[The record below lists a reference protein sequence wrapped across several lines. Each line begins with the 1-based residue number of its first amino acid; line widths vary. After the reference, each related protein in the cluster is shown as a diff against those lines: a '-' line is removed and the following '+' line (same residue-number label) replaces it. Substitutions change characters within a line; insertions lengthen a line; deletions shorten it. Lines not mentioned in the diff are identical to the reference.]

1 MLIILLA
8 HACAALVAPVCV
20 RMWGRRAFA
29 VLALVPFLSLGWVV
43 AEWGTTSEVQLEWA
57 PSISMNFDLRFDSL
71 AAVMAGLVLGIGALV
86 LLYCTRYF
94 EDDEPALGQFAAYLV
109 AFAGA
114 MFGLVTSDNM
124 LLLFVF
130 WEITTVL
137 SFLLVGHNTARPSRR
152 AALQALLVTGSGG
165 LAMLVG
171 IIILGQTAGTYRLS
185 EIIAMP
191 EPPSGTA
198 VTVAVVLLLVGALS
212 KSAIVPLHF
221 WLPGAMA
228 APTPVSAYLHAAAM
242 VKAGVY
248 LIARLA
254 PAFADYPLWH
264 PIVLTL
270 GAATMILAGWR
281 ALQVTDL
288 KLVLAFGTVSQLG
301 FIVVLV
307 GIGTPAAALAGVAMI
322 VAHAL
327 FKAALFMV
335 VGIIDHG
342 AGTRDLRQLTG
353 LGGREPR
360 LLWISVLAASSM
372 AGIPPMFGFVGK
384 EAALTAA
391 AEAGILTDPARIAL
405 TAALVAGSAL
415 TVGYSARFV
424 WGAFARKAEVPE
436 VADWHRP
443 GLSMVVPPALLAV
456 ASLAAGLAAPW
467 MDELLSP
474 YARTLPGELHDH
486 LALWHGVTLALGLTV
501 IVVAAG
507 AALFLARG
515 RIVDTEHHI
524 LGNADRAYD
533 ATLRGMT
540 TLSLR
545 MTGAVQRG
553 SLPLSQATI
562 LVTLVLLPAI
572 LLAFG
577 TRAGVE
583 LRLWD
588 NPLQVVIGAI
598 MVMMALAATVLRN
611 RLAAV
616 IVVGATGY
624 GCGLIFALHGAPD
637 LALTQFLVET
647 ITLVIFVL
655 VLRGFPAEIEAG
667 REVAFKARRAILA
680 VLVGVTVAVLTG
692 FAVAA
697 RSAEPIWKLIPEAA
711 YAFGGGK
718 NAVNVLLVDIRAWD
732 TLGEITVLIV
742 AATGV
747 ASLVFRTRRFGS
759 APRAA
764 DSPHYD
770 PDAVSWLP
778 AGRLVDRRE
787 RSMVLQVT
795 TRLVFP
801 TIMVLSIY
809 FFFAGHNAPGGGFA
823 GGLTAGLALTLRYLA
838 GGRYELGEALPV
850 DAGHVLGAG
859 LTLAA
864 GTAVSSLFLGAP
876 PLSSAIIEVTLP
888 VLGHIKL
895 VTALFFDLGVYLI
908 VVGLVLDVLRSLGAR
923 LDLELPDMLSN
934 AAAVPA
940 SRRSVGATGT
950 AANGTTGP
958 ATSDLGTADDS
969 TPDVSTPGNSTT
981 ENGTAGND
989 TAGNGTAANGRANNG
1004 IAGTGSD
1011 TKGAHR

>member
-1 MLIILLA
+1 
-8 HACAALVAPVCV
+8 
-20 RMWGRRAFA
+20 
-29 VLALVPFLSLGWVV
+29 
-43 AEWGTTSEVQLEWA
+43 
-57 PSISMNFDLRFDSL
+57 MNFDLRFDSL
-71 AAVMAGLVLGIGALV
+71 AAVMAALVLGIGALV

-171 IIILGQTAGTYRLS
+171 IIILGQAAGTYRLS
-185 EIIAMP
+185 EILAMP

-198 VTVAVVLLLVGALS
+198 ITVAVVLLLVGALS

-254 PAFADYPLWH
+254 PGFADSPLWH

-301 FIVVLV
+301 FLVVLV
-307 GIGTPAAALAGVAMI
+307 GIGTPAAALAGVALI

-327 FKAALFMV
+327 FKASLFMV
-335 VGIIDHG
+335 VGIIDHS

-353 LGGREPR
+353 LGKREPW
-360 LLWISVLAASSM
+360 LLGISALAALSM
-372 AGIPPMFGFVGK
+372 AGLPPLFGFVGK
-384 EAALTAA
+384 ESALAAVAD
-391 AEAGILTDPARIAL
+391 AEILADPARIAL
-405 TAALVAGSAL
+405 TAALVLGSAL

-424 WGAFARKAEVPE
+424 WGAFADKVDVPE
-436 VADWHRP
+436 VDWHRP
-443 GLSMVVPPALLAV
+443 AGLMIVAPALLAV

-474 YARTLPGELHDH
+474 YARTLPGELHEH
-486 LALWHGVTLALGLTV
+486 LALWHGFTLALGLTA
-501 IVVAAG
+501 IVVTVG
-507 AALFLARG
+507 VALFLVRG

-545 MTGAVQRG
+545 MTAAVQRG

-562 LVTLVLLPAI
+562 LMTLILLPVI

-577 TRAGVE
+577 TRTGVE

-588 NPLQVVIGAI
+588 NPLQAVIGLI
-598 MVMMALAATVLRN
+598 MVMMAVAATVLRN

-624 GCGLIFALHGAPD
+624 GCGVIFALHGAPD

-647 ITLVIFVL
+647 VTLVVFVL
-655 VLRGFPAEIEAG
+655 VLRGFPAEIEENRKA
-667 REVAFKARRAILA
+667 AFKVRRAMLA
-680 VLVGVTVAVLTG
+680 VAVGVTVAVLGG
-692 FAVAA
+692 FAIAA
-697 RSAEPIWKLIPEAA
+697 RSAEPIWHLIPEYA
-711 YAFGGGK
+711 YSFGGGK
-718 NAVNVLLVDIRAWD
+718 NAVNVLLVDVRAWD
-732 TLGEITVLIV
+732 TLGEVTVLIV

-764 DSPHYD
+764 DSPNYD
-770 PDAVSWLP
+770 PDAVTWLP
-778 AGRLVDRRE
+778 AGRLVDRRD

-801 TIMVLSIY
+801 TIMVLSIF

-850 DAGHVLGAG
+850 DAGHLLGAG
-859 LTLAA
+859 LTLVA
-864 GTAVSSLFLGAP
+864 GTAMGSLLLGAP
-876 PLSSAIIEVTLP
+876 PLTSAIIEVTLP
-888 VLGHIKL
+888 VLGHIKV

-923 LDLELPDMLSN
+923 LDLELPE
-934 AAAVPA
+934 
-940 SRRSVGATGT
+940 TGT
-950 AANGTTGP
+950 ADDAAVTTGTTANGTANGTT
-958 ATSDLGTADDS
+958 AKGTA
-969 TPDVSTPGNSTT
+969 T
-981 ENGTAGND
+981 
-989 TAGNGTAANGRANNG
+989 NGRASSGG
-1004 IAGTGSD
+1004 IIGTDSD
-1011 TKGAHR
+1011 TEGAHR